1 MIYLLSLLVSVTLAN
16 DIKVM
21 LIDTGVDNT
30 HPALSKYVVGDVEDD
45 HGHGTHLAGIILYG
59 DLTPS
64 QWKSIKNNTPFILPP
79 PVCNNLKIISCKY
92 YYPHLEGNLEREIF
106 CLEKAI
112 KYKVNYVNLSSG
124 GSDFSTKEFDAINR
138 LSVYKI
144 KMVVAAGNERSDLKK
159 FSYFPATYPGLDIL
173 VVGGLNREYKQ
184 MVSSNYGL
192 KTLYWQIGENVYST
206 LPKNSF
212 GYMTGTSQATAL
224 QLHYMLKEKC
234 GN

>member
-1 MIYLLSLLVSVTLAN
+1 MYLLSLLVSIALAN

-21 LIDTGVDNT
+21 IIDTGVDNT
-30 HPALSKYVVGDVEDD
+30 HPALSNFVTGDTEDD

-59 DLTPS
+59 DLTPL
-64 QWKSIKNNTPFILPP
+64 QWKSIKSNTPFILPK

-92 YYPHLEGNLEREIF
+92 YYPHLEGNIQREVN
-106 CLEKAI
+106 CLNKAI
-112 KYKVNYVNLSSG
+112 KEKVNYINFSSG
-124 GSDFSTKEFDAINR
+124 GEDFSNREFEAI
-138 LSVYKI
+138 LKLYTYGI
-144 KMVVAAGNERSDLKK
+144 KMVVAAGNEHSDLKVHN
-159 FSYFPATYPGLDIL
+159 YYPATYPGLNLL

-234 GN
+234 GH